1 MSQSHVL
8 IVGSVALDS
17 VQTPSG
23 KAERALGGA
32 ATYSSVAASFF
43 APVRIVGV
51 VGEDFPAEHLAFLKS
66 RGIDTEGLQIVRGG
80 KTFHWAGTYE
90 GDMNQA
96 NTLATE
102 LNVFSDFR
110 PELPESYKSSEFV
123 FLANIDP
130 ELQLKV
136 LDQVTNAKLTAMDT
150 MNFWIAGKPD
160 KLREVMS
167 RVDVVFINDAEL
179 RQLTGEANLVR
190 AAAQVRALGPSYVIV
205 KKGEHGAVMYCTPPA
220 PPHCTPPVPPLCKGG
235 KEASAPFDEGGKGV
249 STSFGEGG
257 IGGLCFAAASY
268 PLEEVIDPTGA
279 GDTFAGGFMGYI
291 ASTGEL
297 THDNLRRAVVYGSTL
312 ASFNVQDFSLNRL
325 KRLTK
330 AEIAERYEEFK
341 RIVFF
346 EETDAR

>member
-1 MSQSHVL
+1 MSQNPVL

-32 ATYSSVAASFF
+32 AVYSSVAASFF

-51 VGEDFPAEHLAFLKS
+51 VGEDFPKEHIAFLTS
-66 RGIDTEGLQIVRGG
+66 RGIDTQGLQVVPGG

-102 LNVFSDFR
+102 LNVFQDFR
-110 PELPESYKSSEFV
+110 PELPEVYKSSEFV

-136 LDQVTNAKLTAMDT
+136 LDQVPNAKLKAMDT
-150 MNFWIAGKPD
+150 MNFWISSKPD
-160 KLREVMS
+160 TLREVIK
-167 RVDVVFINDAEL
+167 RVDVLFINDAEL
-179 RQLTGEANLVR
+179 RQLTGTVNLSK
-190 AAAQVRALGPSYVIV
+190 AAREVHDIGPSYVIV
-205 KKGEHGAVMYCTPPA
+205 KKGEHGAVMYC
-220 PPHCTPPVPPLCKGG
+220 
-235 KEASAPFDEGGKGV
+235 DE
-249 STSFGEGG
+249 SM
-257 IGGLCFAAASY
+257 CFAAASY
-268 PLEEVIDPTGA
+268 PLEEVTDPTGA
-279 GDTFAGGFMGYI
+279 GDSFAGGFMGYV

-297 THDNLRRAVVYGSTL
+297 THDNLRKAVIYGSTL
-312 ASFNVQDFSLNRL
+312 ASYNVQDFSLNRF

-330 AEIAERYEEFK
+330 AEIASRYEEFK

-346 EETDAR
+346 ETLA

>member
-1 MSQSHVL
+1 MSANPVL

-43 APVRIVGV
+43 SPVRIVGV
-51 VGEDFPAEHLAFLKS
+51 VGDDFPQEHIAFLTS
-66 RGIDTEGLQIVRGG
+66 RGIDTQGLQVVDGG

-102 LNVFSDFR
+102 LNVFQDFR
-110 PELPESYKSSEFV
+110 PELPEDYKSSKFV

-136 LDQVTNAKLTAMDT
+136 LDQVPDAKLKAMDT
-150 MNFWIAGKPD
+150 MNFWISSKQDA
-160 KLREVMS
+160 LREVMK

-179 RQLTGEANLVR
+179 RQLTGTVNLAK
-190 AAAQVRALGPSYVIV
+190 AAREVHDLGPSYVIV
-205 KKGEHGAVMYCTPPA
+205 KKGEHGAVMYC
-220 PPHCTPPVPPLCKGG
+220 
-235 KEASAPFDEGGKGV
+235 DEQM
-249 STSFGEGG
+249 
-257 IGGLCFAAASY
+257 CFAAASY
-268 PLEEVIDPTGA
+268 PLEEVTDPTGA
-279 GDTFAGGFMGYI
+279 GDSFAGGFMGYV

-297 THDNLRRAVVYGSTL
+297 THDNLRKAVIYGSTL
-312 ASFNVQDFSLNRL
+312 ASYNVQDFSLNRF

-330 AEIAERYEEFK
+330 AEIDSRYEEFK

-346 EETDAR
+346 ETLAE

>member
-1 MSQSHVL
+1 MSQNPVL

-32 ATYSSVAASFF
+32 AVYSSVAASFF
-43 APVRIVGV
+43 SPVRIVGV
-51 VGEDFPAEHLAFLKS
+51 VGDDFPEEHVAFLTS
-66 RGIDTEGLQIVRGG
+66 RGIDTRGLQVVPGG

-102 LNVFSDFR
+102 LNVFQDFR
-110 PELPESYKSSEFV
+110 PELPEDYKSSKFV

-136 LDQVTNAKLTAMDT
+136 LDQVPDAKLKAMDT
-150 MNFWIAGKPD
+150 MNFWISSKQDA
-160 KLREVMS
+160 LREVMK

-179 RQLTGEANLVR
+179 RQLTGTVNITK
-190 AAAQVRALGPSYVIV
+190 AAAEVHDLGPSYVIV
-205 KKGEHGAVMYCTPPA
+205 KKGEHGAVMYC
-220 PPHCTPPVPPLCKGG
+220 
-235 KEASAPFDEGGKGV
+235 DE
-249 STSFGEGG
+249 SM
-257 IGGLCFAAASY
+257 CFAAASY
-268 PLEEVIDPTGA
+268 PLEEVADPTGA
-279 GDTFAGGFMGYI
+279 GDSFAGGFMGYV

-297 THDNLRRAVVYGSTL
+297 THDSLRKAVIYGSTL
-312 ASFNVQDFSLNRL
+312 ASYNVQDFSLNRF

-330 AEIAERYEEFK
+330 PEITSRYEEFK

-346 EETDAR
+346 EEIG